1 MIDISFLKE
10 HIYDII
16 GAIHEVHNELGAGL
30 NEFCYQEGLELQLR
44 EQDIAYEREKTFHP
58 QYHGKAMT
66 AVYRLDFLCKS
77 DIIIECKAVTELSNI
92 HRSQLFNYLRLTKY
106 PCGILVNFAPRF
118 ATIERYFYDKE
129 IGEVL
134 TVNGNI
140 VKSQ

>member
-44 EQDIAYEREKTFHP
+44 EQDIAYGRENTFHP

-134 TVNGNI
+134 TVNGSI